1 MSLPGRINIAKTMLY
16 SQINYIG
23 CILPIPAQTA
33 SVLEDLIE
41 NFVTGSLRIAKKRL
55 YLSPENG
62 GLGLFEIK
70 NFLDA
75 QKVAWIV
82 RAKETDEIW
91 KIKLFIAGAGNVY
104 NIRSSLIDEA
114 MNPILYHFACAF
126 EIFLSGYTKHNENFW
141 ESRVYE
147 NGALFL
153 KLRNKLTLNREFF
166 SDEFFEENK
175 KKILNLTVQDFFLTK
190 DRYKNFEQFTTTT
203 GIDVS
208 EQNFNELKVL
218 ASNAKLK
225 YSKKEPL
232 EKKTVNL
239 ETYLNRRTRG
249 CKRYR
254 RKIIGKEL
262 ENIPHNIVKFASNT
276 DTIIGYESSK
286 KLNSIWNVN
295 YFSNQ
300 MRTFLFKL
308 HNNTAGYNNVVAH
321 FVRGHS
327 PNCTFCDLIDN
338 PEEEHENPL
347 HLFYSCTVSEI
358 FIERIFSW
366 ILGTAANVSR
376 QEFFVNFSRADTT
389 KNETLFIISM
399 LLKKFMWDCK
409 QRFCLPNIQNAKS
422 FIREEIKIMTSCSS
436 KARTVIFN
444 SGINFEQG

>member
-1 MSLPGRINIAKTMLY
+1 
-16 SQINYIG
+16 
-23 CILPIPAQTA
+23 
-33 SVLEDLIE
+33 
-41 NFVTGSLRIAKKRL
+41 
-55 YLSPENG
+55 
-62 GLGLFEIK
+62 
-70 NFLDA
+70 
-75 QKVAWIV
+75 
-82 RAKETDEIW
+82 
-91 KIKLFIAGAGNVY
+91 
-104 NIRSSLIDEA
+104 

-153 KLRNKLTLNREFF
+153 KLRNKLTLRRDFF

-262 ENIPHNIVKFASNT
+262 ENIPH
-276 DTIIGYESSK
+276 
-286 KLNSIWNVN
+286 
-295 YFSNQ
+295 
-300 MRTFLFKL
+300 
-308 HNNTAGYNNVVAH
+308 
-321 FVRGHS
+321 
-327 PNCTFCDLIDN
+327 
-338 PEEEHENPL
+338 
-347 HLFYSCTVSEI
+347 
-358 FIERIFSW
+358 
-366 ILGTAANVSR
+366 
-376 QEFFVNFSRADTT
+376 
-389 KNETLFIISM
+389 TL
-399 LLKKFMWDCK
+399 
-409 QRFCLPNIQNAKS
+409 
-422 FIREEIKIMTSCSS
+422 
-436 KARTVIFN
+436 
-444 SGINFEQG
+444 